1 MPIISTNL
9 FIKDSVY
16 KELCALAEEMNV
28 SQDELLVIAI
38 QKYIERRKNQ
48 KLLHSIN
55 NAYAH
60 GLDASE
66 EVMLDEMR
74 RHQQQLF
81 EQEYLQ

>member
-1 MPIISTNL
+1 M
-9 FIKDSVY
+9 KESVY
-16 KELCALAEEMNV
+16 NELCALAEEMNV

-38 QKYIERRKNQ
+38 EKYIQGHKNQ
-48 KLLHSIN
+48 KLLCSIN
-55 NAYAH
+55 NAYAD

-66 EVMLDEMR
+66 KVMLDQMR

>member
-1 MPIISTNL
+1 MLISCNE
-9 FIKDSVY
+9 KDSVY
-16 KELCALAEEMNV
+16 DEVCALAEEMNIF
-28 SQDELLVIAI
+28 QDELLVIAI
-38 QKYIERRKNQ
+38 EKYIQRRKNQ

-55 NAYAH
+55 NAYAD

-66 EVMLDEMR
+66 EVMLDQMR

>member
-1 MPIISTNL
+1 MPIISTNI

-16 KELCALAEEMNV
+16 DQVCALAEKMNL

-38 QKYIERRKNQ
+38 EKYIQRRKNQ

-55 NAYAH
+55 NAYAD

-66 EVMLDEMR
+66 EVILDKMR
-74 RHQQQLF
+74 R
-81 EQEYLQ
+81 

>member
-1 MPIISTNL
+1 M
-9 FIKDSVY
+9 KDSVY
-16 KELCALAEEMNV
+16 NELCALAEEMNV

-38 QKYIERRKNQ
+38 EKYIQRHKNQ
-48 KLLHSIN
+48 KLLYSIN
-55 NAYAH
+55 NAYTD

-66 EVMLDEMR
+66 KVMLDQMR